1 MIRTFL
7 LAISA
12 AALILLSVGL
22 LVAGAARLEGGDFDQ
37 ASGFTD
43 APGFFTAGQ

>member
-12 AALILLSVGL
+12 AALILLGVVP
-22 LVAGAARLEGGDFDQ
+22 LVTGVTRLEGGDFTP

-43 APGFFTAGQ
+43 APGFFSAGQ